1 MAADFIK
8 LFYCF
13 LSVPFGRHCG
23 DNFLSPESRCVDEPK
38 QCCLGTIQHRMG
50 TCHRSDYGNAC
61 PLQRPKRRISLYT
74 WCISRGAYEYLCSVF
89 TEIVFG
95 KVFWDYSNMP
105 FNLGG
110 RINLLYCLFWGIAS
124 VVWFK
129 IIYVRISAAIEK
141 IPIKLGKAVTWVLIV
156 FMCVNVTVTCMALVR
171 HDQRAH
177 GIPAQSGWQQSMD
190 EHFDDARMERIYP
203 DAQQTD

>member
-1 MAADFIK
+1 M
-8 LFYCF
+8 
-13 LSVPFGRHCG
+13 
-23 DNFLSPESRCVDEPK
+23 
-38 QCCLGTIQHRMG
+38 
-50 TCHRSDYGNAC
+50 
-61 PLQRPKRRISLYT
+61 
-74 WCISRGAYEYLCSVF
+74 
-89 TEIVFG
+89 
-95 KVFWDYSNMP
+95 
-105 FNLGG
+105 
-110 RINLLYCLFWGIAS
+110 LYCLFWGIAS

-177 GIPAQSGWQQSMD
+177 GIPAQSVWQQSMD